1 MLWIPI
7 AFDYLRKMSV
17 WHHLVSW
24 LNWRKPFVLGTKDRS
39 SVIHIKK
46 KTPPQKEGKKNP
58 GKAYWWKGHLN
69 THLGSIFSIDWFQ
82 LKFMRQWD
90 FVSKTQNP
98 RIGDPRLILLIYLMN
113 ISYQHNA
120 IFLAKKTNLFMFKEH
135 FKFFCFNCIVSIL
148 LQLYCTC
155 NELLTE
161 LSGSMLSIMAE
172 VSRSSGLPS
181 GELSKCTKATGSP
194 VRDTNR
200 TTTIRRTWIPWY
212 TSTTDTFWTLSTTS
226 VYESSAYLTGHK
238 MWWLFAYCNGG

>member
-58 GKAYWWKGHLN
+58 GKAYWWKGHLS

-90 FVSKTQNP
+90 FVSKTQPPFRRP
-98 RIGDPRLILLIYLMN
+98 RQILLLYLMN
-113 ISYQHNA
+113 TSYQHDA
-120 IFLAKKTNLFMFKEH
+120 IFFGKKEKPLYAQVTFQIL
-135 FKFFCFNCIVSIL
+135 L
-148 LQLYCTC
+148 LQLYSINPSTV
-155 NELLTE
+155 LLY
-161 LSGSMLSIMAE
+161 M
-172 VSRSSGLPS
+172 
-181 GELSKCTKATGSP
+181 
-194 VRDTNR
+194 
-200 TTTIRRTWIPWY
+200 
-212 TSTTDTFWTLSTTS
+212 
-226 VYESSAYLTGHK
+226 
-238 MWWLFAYCNGG
+238 